1 MCCTDAFLLMCNLSC
16 CRMVMFEYSL
26 LVNLKMLDDLQLSR
40 QISIES
46 LHNKPAQTASK
57 A

>member
-46 LHNKPAQTASK
+46 LHNNLAQTASK